1 VTSSLSQAAK
11 GVAALYCLFG
21 DISWL
26 QQSYLSVYPCVER
39 IFFFVSDSPWYGSPR
54 AAGIDLSFLQQLPD
68 PAAKVEIIRGNWSN
82 ETEQRNITL
91 AYATHKGLSH
101 GLIIDADEV
110 YNSSELQNALLYARG
125 RPEITV
131 WHAQWY
137 TYWKSP
143 EYRIEPI
150 EPYQPPIL
158 VTLGNVGFAET
169 RNALGD
175 AHDLIPPELCMCHH
189 LSYALNE
196 HALQSKHIMQSG
208 HPQSAYQ
215 GWYEQKWKGWDRD
228 HSIEDL
234 HPVNPVWFKRAIRQ
248 PRELMPPLLRDLSN
262 PTQK

>member
-1 VTSSLSQAAK
+1 MLFLST
-11 GVAALYCLFG
+11 
-21 DISWL
+21 
-26 QQSYLSVYPCVER
+26 
-39 IFFFVSDSPWYGSPR
+39 SPWYGCQNSS
-54 AAGIDLSFLQQLPD
+54 AIDPAQIQLLPD
-68 PAAKVEIIRGNWSN
+68 PAGKVDIISGTWSS

-91 AYATHKGLSH
+91 AYAMHQGLTH

-110 YNSSELQNALLYARG
+110 YETSELLQAIAHARS

-175 AHDLIPPELCMCHH
+175 AHDLIPPQLCMCHH
-189 LSYALNE
+189 LSYALSE
-196 HALQSKHIMQSG
+196 QALQSKHIMQPG
-208 HPQSAYQ
+208 HSQSALPD
-215 GWYEQKWKGWDRD
+215 WYEQKWKAWDSD
-228 HSIEDL
+228 HAIEDL
-234 HPVNPVWFKRAIRQ
+234 HPVNPAWFKRAIEQ
-248 PRELMPPLLRDLSN
+248 PKEARPTVLREL
-262 PTQK
+262 PTPASKQRCL